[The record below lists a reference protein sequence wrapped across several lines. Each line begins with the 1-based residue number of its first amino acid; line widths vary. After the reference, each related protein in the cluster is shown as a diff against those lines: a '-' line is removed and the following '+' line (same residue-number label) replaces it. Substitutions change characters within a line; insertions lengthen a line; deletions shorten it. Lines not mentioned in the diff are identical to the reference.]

1 MSTQNKEPAFFRK
14 QSVTFMILY
23 GNEID
28 HRKSDH
34 AKLVFANLTSRIKEI
49 LQYQIQKIFLGS
61 SGLSLV

>member
-1 MSTQNKEPAFFRK
+1 
-14 QSVTFMILY
+14 MILY

-34 AKLVFANLTSRIKEI
+34 AKLVFANLTSHIKEI